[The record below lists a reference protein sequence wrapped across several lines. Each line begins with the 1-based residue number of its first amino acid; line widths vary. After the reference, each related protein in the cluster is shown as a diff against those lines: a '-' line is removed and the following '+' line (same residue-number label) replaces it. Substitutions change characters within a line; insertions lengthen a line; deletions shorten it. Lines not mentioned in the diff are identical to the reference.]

1 MIAKIISNI
10 ILICSLGI
18 LQISLISGLPGILG
32 SLNLVLVILIFIL
45 GFYSFDSAALWA
57 VSVGFLLEIFSFLPF
72 GAYIFGLSLT
82 IAIANFLLNYFFT
95 NRSLYSFLALI
106 GLATVIYG
114 LIVNFFVFIFVEVNS
129 FAMMV
134 SGDFWFSLLEQ
145 IGMNLLATLIIYYI
159 IYFLGK
165 NLKPVFLIKKY

>member
-18 LQISLISGLPGILG
+18 LQISLISDLPGVLG

-72 GAYIFGLSLT
+72 GAYIFSLSLT
-82 IAIANFLLNYFFT
+82 ILIANFLLNHFFT
-95 NRSLYSFLALI
+95 NRSLYSFLALT
-106 GLATVIYG
+106 GLATIIYG
-114 LIVNFFVFIFVEVNS
+114 LIINFFVFIFVEANS

-134 SGDFWFSLLEQ
+134 GGVFWFSLLEQ
-145 IGMNLLATLIIYYI
+145 ISMNLLATLIIYYA